1 MPILD
6 LESKKQ
12 VNAFIPIDLY
22 EKLTQSGESQTVIIT
37 KGIELYFQAEKNA
50 FNEQVIKAQLYEKD
64 RKINDLVVFNENL
77 MKLLQD
83 NEEQHQARIEE
94 MNLHFQTLSAQLHTK
109 DIQIEK
115 LTETMQVQEINIQ
128 TMIQENSRLNIKLLP
143 ENTEIKKPWW
153 RFW

>member
-1 MPILD
+1 MPILN

-37 KGIELYFQAEKNA
+37 KGLELYFQAEKNA
-50 FNEQVIKAQLYEKD
+50 FNEQVLKAQLDEKD

-77 MKLLQD
+77 RKLLQD
-83 NEEQHQARIEE
+83 NEEQHQARIDD
-94 MNLHFQTLSAQLHTK
+94 MRSQFQASYSQLQTK

-115 LTETMQVQEINIQ
+115 LTETVQAQEVNIQ
-128 TMIQENSRLNIKLLP
+128 TLIQENSRLNIKLLP
-143 ENTEIKKPWW
+143 ENTETKKPWW